1 MSSLKEFFPYFSHH
15 QEIVYLDSAATT
27 HKPKTVIDA
36 FTHFYEQE
44 NATVHRAIYRAS
56 LAATERYN
64 ATRETVQKFL
74 NAKRTEEIVFTRGT
88 SDALNLVARSYGKL
102 VLKPGDEILIT
113 IMEHHSNIVPW
124 QMIAEETGA
133 ILKYIPVNEKGE
145 LLWQNTITPCTK
157 IVSVAHV
164 SNVTGTINPIQAM
177 AKEAHKVG
185 AVLVVDGA
193 QSAPHMKIDVQEL
206 DCDFFAFSGHKCYGP
221 TGVGVLYGKY
231 ELLEKMPPI
240 QGGGDMIQQV
250 EMSHSTYQ
258 LPPLR
263 FEAGTPIIAAVI
275 ALKSAIDFIQD
286 IGLEQIAKHEQKLLE
301 KATTGLSS
309 IPGLRMIGTAAEK
322 GPIITFTI
330 EGVHPLDVTTMLDL
344 QNIAIRSGHL
354 CAQPILREFG
364 LQTAMRASFGIY
376 NTEDEVDYFIT
387 ALSEVVRSLK
397 NGYTESDS
405 RIVK

>member
-1 MSSLKEFFPYFSHH
+1 MKEFFPYFTHH
-15 QEIVYLDSAATT
+15 KDLIYFDSAATT
-27 HKPKTVIDA
+27 HKPKVVIDA
-36 FTHFYEQE
+36 LTRFYEQE

-56 LAATERYN
+56 LSATERYN

-74 NAKRTEEIVFTRGT
+74 NARQTEEIIFTRGT

-102 VLKPGDEILIT
+102 VLKPGDEIFIS

-124 QMIAEETGA
+124 QMIAQETGA

-145 LLWQNTITPCTK
+145 LLWQNTITPRTK
-157 IVSVAHV
+157 IVSLAHV
-164 SNVTGTINPIQAM
+164 SNVTGTINPIQAI
-177 AKEAHKVG
+177 AQEAHKHG
-185 AVLVVDGA
+185 AILVVDGA

-231 ELLEKMPPI
+231 ELLEQMPPI
-240 QGGGDMIQQV
+240 EGGGDMIQQV
-250 EMSHSTYQ
+250 ELNRSTYQ
-258 LPPLR
+258 QPPLR

-286 IGLEQIAKHEQKLLE
+286 IGIDRIAKHEQMLLE
-301 KATTGLSS
+301 RATRGLLS
-309 IPGLRMIGTAAEK
+309 IPGLRIIGTAPEK

-376 NTEDEVDYFIT
+376 NTEEEVDCFIN
-387 ALSEVVRSLK
+387 ALSEIVRSLR
-397 NGYTESDS
+397 T
-405 RIVK
+405 